1 MGSMKDYSKI
11 NASRPIGYVF
21 VDKHL
26 LLGQD
31 LIEEKNILNA
41 TFVDKLK
48 EIMKTHNLILMSCM
62 CDNKK
67 FDGIIDTLATINVI
81 PDGFNNMDTE
91 MDLSNEDSK
100 IFSYQAVNLADE
112 IADEELPEEAFI
124 FVDIPIQEEKEMEEE
139 TSKEEE
145 TSEVET
151 EEMEKSEEMET
162 EVKTALDEKMDM
174 IIEKFDAL
182 ENKVFELE
190 AKVS

>member
-11 NASRPIGYVF
+11 NASRPNGYVF

-31 LIEEKNILNA
+31 LMEEKNILNA

-62 CDNKK
+62 CDDKK
-67 FDGIIDTLATINVI
+67 FDEIIDTLAIINVI

-100 IFSYQAVNLADE
+100 IFSYQAVNLSDE
-112 IADEELPEEAFI
+112 IADEELPEEALIFI
-124 FVDIPIQEEKEMEEE
+124 DIPVQEEMEEE
-139 TSKEEE
+139 TSEEE
-145 TSEVET
+145 TSEMEE
-151 EEMEKSEEMET
+151 EEMEKSEEMPT
-162 EVKTALDEKMDM
+162 NGKTDLDKKIDM
-174 IIEKFDAL
+174 IIEKVETL
-182 ENKVFELE
+182 ENKIFELE
-190 AKVS
+190 AK

>member
-1 MGSMKDYSKI
+1 
-11 NASRPIGYVF
+11 
-21 VDKHL
+21 
-26 LLGQD
+26 
-31 LIEEKNILNA
+31 
-41 TFVDKLK
+41 
-48 EIMKTHNLILMSCM
+48 M